1 MSPFTGKKEKL
12 EELEARLLDR
22 LTDLEGRLLEN
33 TGKIVDALKRIEARF
48 ADIQSGLQELSAQP
62 EVIKTKLDHYLEK
75 AEKVSD
81 ELEAVRY
88 YENTLLSVQDGIK
101 DIIEAL
107 SREREM
113 IKQEISALLKEKS
126 EVSVMREEI
135 KKWKEELD
143 ARERQLALREAELRE
158 LEEKKMTLERRI
170 NELENHYL
178 KALDETRTKLEEMMK
193 GMLRDFK
200 LREIRLERLV
210 RKESELREG
219 LEKLRQREEE
229 AEELERKLLQLR
241 SELNALNERKRRLES
256 EVKSLEEKRAN
267 LEKIIADM
275 RRAVLSP

>member
-1 MSPFTGKKEKL
+1 MEA
-12 EELEARLLDR
+12 LEARLLDR
-22 LTDLEGRLLEN
+22 LTDLEARLLEN
-33 TGKIVDALKRIEARF
+33 TGKIVDTLRRMEARF
-48 ADIQSGLQELSAQP
+48 TDLQSSLQELSAQP
-62 EVIKTKLDHYLEK
+62 EIIKSKLDHYLEK

-113 IKQEISALLKEKS
+113 IKQEISSLLKEKG
-126 EVSVMREEI
+126 EISVMREEI

-143 ARERQLALREAELRE
+143 AKERQLALREAELRE

-178 KALDETRTKLEEMMK
+178 KALEETRTKLEEMMK

-200 LREIRLERLV
+200 LREIRIERLV
-210 RKESELREG
+210 RKEAELREE

-229 AEELERKLLQLR
+229 AEELERKILQLR

-256 EVKSLEEKRAN
+256 EVKSLEDKRAN

>member
-1 MSPFTGKKEKL
+1 MEA
-12 EELEARLLDR
+12 LEARLLDR
-22 LTDLEGRLLEN
+22 LTDLEARLLEN
-33 TGKIVDALKRIEARF
+33 TGKIVDTLRRMEARF
-48 ADIQSGLQELSAQP
+48 TDLQSSLQELSAQP
-62 EVIKTKLDHYLEK
+62 EIIKSKLDHYLEK

-113 IKQEISALLKEKS
+113 IKQEISSLLKEKG
-126 EVSVMREEI
+126 EISVMREEI

-143 ARERQLALREAELRE
+143 AKERQLALREAELHE
-158 LEEKKMTLERRI
+158 LEEKKMTLERKI

-178 KALDETRTKLEEMMK
+178 KALDDTRTKLEEMMK

-200 LREIRLERLV
+200 LREIRIERLV
-210 RKESELREG
+210 RKEAELREE

-229 AEELERKLLQLR
+229 AEELERKILQLR

-256 EVKSLEEKRAN
+256 EVKSLEDKRAN